1 MHPIHQSF
9 HTSLF
14 NPSSASILY
23 LQVVSKQLCALF
35 PGSVQCF
42 DNAIR
47 LFIVLPF
54 NLKHYIEKKKSNNLL
69 QHPMHGKLQ
78 DFCDVKFRKC
88 LYKVCGGENHKKY
101 LDNKKCKLK
110 VLWAWVTGCPTFL
123 TRPVHITYISEV
135 IFENFYFIYKKKM

>member
-47 LFIVLPF
+47 LFIVF
-54 NLKHYIEKKKSNNLL
+54 INLKHYIEKKNQTIFCNTLCMENYRIFVMSSFESACTRCVEAKIIRNTSTTRSANSRYCEPELQVVLHSLL
-69 QHPMHGKLQ
+69 GQ
-78 DFCDVKFRKC
+78 
-88 LYKVCGGENHKKY
+88 
-101 LDNKKCKLK
+101 
-110 VLWAWVTGCPTFL
+110 
-123 TRPVHITYISEV
+123 
-135 IFENFYFIYKKKM
+135 FI

>member
-47 LFIVLPF
+47 LFIVF
-54 NLKHYIEKKKSNNLL
+54 INLKHYIEKKKIKQSFAT
-69 QHPMHGKLQ
+69 P
-78 DFCDVKFRKC
+78 
-88 LYKVCGGENHKKY
+88 Y
-101 LDNKKCKLK
+101 
-110 VLWAWVTGCPTFL
+110 AWKITGFL
-123 TRPVHITYISEV
+123 
-135 IFENFYFIYKKKM
+135 